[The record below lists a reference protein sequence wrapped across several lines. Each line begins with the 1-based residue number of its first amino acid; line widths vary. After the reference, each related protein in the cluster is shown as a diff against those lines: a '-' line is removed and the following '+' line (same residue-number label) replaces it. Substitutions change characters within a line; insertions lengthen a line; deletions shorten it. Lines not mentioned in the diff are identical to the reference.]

1 MQQIAI
7 RGGAGPAEALYPED
21 VAMPEPGPGDVRIR
35 VAAAG
40 VNRPDLVQREGR
52 YPPPPGAS
60 PVLGLEVAGH
70 IDAVGPGVSR
80 WAQGQAVC
88 ALLSGGGYAE
98 AVVAPEGQVLPV
110 PDGLSLIEAAAL
122 PETVFTVYANVF
134 ADAGLKAGETCL
146 IHGANSGI
154 GVTAIQMARAAGAR
168 VIATVR
174 GADKVEALKALG
186 ADLVIDT
193 TQDDFVAQARDF
205 GGVDV
210 ILDMLGGEVTG
221 KNLET
226 LKSGGRLVQIAFLTG
241 ARVSVDL
248 SRIML
253 KRLRLS
259 GSTLRSRPV
268 EEKAAL
274 ARAIE
279 STVWPWVRDGRVRP
293 VIARTYPLSAAS
305 EAHKHL
311 EQGGHLGKIV
321 LTTEGSGSQSGESGV

>member
-1 MQQIAI
+1 MQHIAI
-7 RGGAGPAEALYPED
+7 RGGAGPADALYIETTPL
-21 VAMPEPGPGDVRIR
+21 PEPGPGEVRIR

-60 PVLGLEVAGH
+60 PILGLEVAGH
-70 IDAVGPGVSR
+70 IDAIGLGVSR
-80 WAQGQAVC
+80 WVMGQPVC

-98 AVVAPEGQVLPV
+98 AVVVPEGQVLPI
-110 PDGLSLIEAAAL
+110 PDGLSLVEAAAL

-134 ADAGLKAGETCL
+134 ADAELKAGETFMV
-146 IHGANSGI
+146 HGANSGI
-154 GVTAIQMARAAGAR
+154 GVTALQMARAVRAR
-168 VIATVR
+168 TIATVR
-174 GADKVEALKALG
+174 GADKAEALKGLG

-193 TQDDFVAQARDF
+193 TETDFVAAARDF

-210 ILDMLGGEVTG
+210 ILDMLGGEVTS

-241 ARVSVDL
+241 ARATVDL

-259 GSTLRSRPV
+259 GSTLRSRPI

-279 STVWPWVRDGRVRP
+279 STVWSWVSAGWVRP
-293 VIARTYPLSAAS
+293 VIDRTYPLSAAA

-321 LTTEGSGSQSGESGV
+321 LTTEGSGSQPEESGV

>member
-7 RGGAGPAEALYPED
+7 RGGAGPADALYIETAPL
-21 VAMPEPGPGDVRIR
+21 PEPGPGEVRIR

-60 PVLGLEVAGH
+60 SILGLEVAGY
-70 IDAVGPGVSR
+70 IDALGAGVTR
-80 WAQGQAVC
+80 WSAGQPVC

-98 AVVAPEGQVLPV
+98 AVVVAEGQVLPV
-110 PDGLSLIEAAAL
+110 PEGLSLIEAAAL
-122 PETVFTVYANVF
+122 PETAFTVYANVF
-134 ADAGLKAGETCL
+134 ADADLKAGETFMV
-146 IHGANSGI
+146 HGANSGI
-154 GVTAIQMARAAGAR
+154 GVMALQMARAVGAR
-168 VIATVR
+168 SIATVR
-174 GADKVEALKALG
+174 GADKAEALKGLG

-193 TQDDFVAQARDF
+193 TATDFVAAARDF

-210 ILDMLGGEVTG
+210 ILDMLGGDVTG

-226 LKSGGRLVQIAFLTG
+226 LKTSGRLVQIAFLTG
-241 ARVSVDL
+241 ARATIDL
-248 SRIML
+248 SRVML

-259 GSTLRSRPV
+259 GSTLRSRPMA
-268 EEKAAL
+268 EKAAL
-274 ARAIE
+274 ARAVE
-279 STVWPWVRDGRVRP
+279 STVWPWVSTGLVRP
-293 VIARTYPLSAAS
+293 VIERTYPLRAAA

-321 LTTEGSGSQSGESGV
+321 LTTD